1 MTDKIIPPVAAVEYM
16 KANKASPFIASLY
29 DQYLKYGRLSEKQVA
44 AVNKS
49 LAPKPQFAVGENISK
64 IDAAFKSAL
73 SKGLKRP
80 KLLLGDFKFKPAKPT
95 GVNPGAIYV
104 TQEETYLGKIIDG
117 VFSPAYA
124 CTGKQASDIVAVCSN
139 PLEAAVAFGK
149 LTGACSCC
157 GRALTDK
164 KSVELGIGPVCAAK
178 YGFI

>member
-1 MTDKIIPPVAAVEYM
+1 MPDKIIPPAAAVEYM

-49 LAPKPQFAVGENISK
+49 LAPKPQFAVGENVSK

-80 KLLLGDFKFKPAKPT
+80 KLLLGDFKFTPAKPN
-95 GVNPGAIYV
+95 GLNPGAIYV
-104 TQEETYLGKIIDG
+104 TEEETYLGKIING
-117 VFSPAYA
+117 LFQPAYVCSA
-124 CTGKQASDIVAVCSN
+124 EQATEVVAVCSN

-164 KSVELGIGPVCAAK
+164 KSVELGIGPICFAK
-178 YGFI
+178 YFG